1 MSKSENIFI
10 FLFSENTYDE
20 TKEGNKKKEEKMMD
34 VMELANSLPMWIACG
49 IPVVFV
55 IIQAVLFMREAYSS
69 GEKVG
74 LTKTQMKKAVKSSAV
89 TSIGPS
95 IVVLS
100 GMLSLLVTVGGPVG
114 WMRLSMIGSVMFES
128 IAAGLGTSAVG
139 VTLGTDPMTKE
150 ALTMAIWTMILC
162 SIGWVLFGTFSAN
175 KMEKIEHKLSKG
187 NSGTLTTIA
196 STAIIGVFAAMV
208 ASHLSKPIYSLIQKA
223 DAATMSAANKN
234 AIACILGAVIMY
246 VLSIVAEKKNI
257 GWLREWALTITI
269 LGAMIITALI

>member
-1 MSKSENIFI
+1 
-10 FLFSENTYDE
+10 
-20 TKEGNKKKEEKMMD
+20 MD

-74 LTKTQMKKAVKSSAV
+74 LTKTQMKKAVKSSVV

-246 VLSIVAEKKNI
+246 VLSTVAEKKNI

>member
-1 MSKSENIFI
+1 MMEENEVGQEKGGKKNGCYETCKQFTYVDRLWYSG
-10 FLFSENTYDE
+10 LF
-20 TKEGNKKKEEKMMD
+20 
-34 VMELANSLPMWIACG
+34 VM
-49 IPVVFV
+49 
-55 IIQAVLFMREAYSS
+55 IQALLFAREAYRS

-74 LTKTQMKKAVKSSAV
+74 LTKTQMNKAIKSSAV

-162 SIGWVLFGTFSAN
+162 SVGWVLFGTFSAN
-175 KMEKIEHKLSKG
+175 KMEI
-187 NSGTLTTIA
+187 
-196 STAIIGVFAAMV
+196 
-208 ASHLSKPIYSLIQKA
+208 
-223 DAATMSAANKN
+223 
-234 AIACILGAVIMY
+234 
-246 VLSIVAEKKNI
+246 
-257 GWLREWALTITI
+257 R
-269 LGAMIITALI
+269 